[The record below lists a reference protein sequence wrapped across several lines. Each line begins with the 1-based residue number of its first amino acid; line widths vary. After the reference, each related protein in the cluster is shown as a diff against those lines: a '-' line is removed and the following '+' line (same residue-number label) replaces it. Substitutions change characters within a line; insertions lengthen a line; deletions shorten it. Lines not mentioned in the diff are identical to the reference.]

1 MLFSCKFSDLVK
13 RDGGK
18 GPYYLAHSSNFDKT
32 GILFFPPKGEYLS
45 TFIDQLAD
53 PQNSK
58 RLGDYEFKVSYRS
71 VKGKDGTFKSYFN
84 LIGIDPTNSAD

>member
-13 RDGGK
+13 RDGLN

-32 GILFFPPKGEYLS
+32 GILFFPPKDENLAK
-45 TFIDQLAD
+45 FIDSLAV
-53 PQNSK
+53 PENSQ

-71 VKGKDGTFKSYFN
+71 FKGKDGSFKAYFN
-84 LIGIDPTNSAD
+84 LVGAISRSTTD